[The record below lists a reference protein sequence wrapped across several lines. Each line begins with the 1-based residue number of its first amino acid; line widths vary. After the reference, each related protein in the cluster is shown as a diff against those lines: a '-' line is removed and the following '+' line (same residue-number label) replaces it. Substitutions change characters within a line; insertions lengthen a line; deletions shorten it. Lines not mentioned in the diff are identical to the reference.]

1 VRITFRAIVSP
12 RSRRNAMILL
22 SLLLI
27 VTALTIMGFVLWKR
41 KALGL
46 PKGQLISADSEKW
59 SRCER
64 ELFSPHYRL
73 VGRPDYLFQ
82 EKGGFI
88 PVEVKSSLSPRSPY
102 RSHVLQ
108 LVAYCLLVEEV
119 TGFAPP
125 YGVIAYKDRRFS
137 VNYTPTLKAELLRI
151 LEEMRETLVSG
162 SEPGVRESQKCLNC
176 GYRRICFG

>member
-1 VRITFRAIVSP
+1 
-12 RSRRNAMILL
+12 MILI

-27 VTALTIMGFVLWKR
+27 LTALAILGFVFWKR

-73 VGRPDYLFQ
+73 VGRPDYLFK
-82 EKGGFI
+82 EKGWFI
-88 PVEVKSSLSPRSPY
+88 PVEVKSSLPPQSPY
-102 RSHVLQ
+102 RSHILQ
-108 LVAYCLLVEEV
+108 LAAYCLLVEEV

-137 VNYTPTLKAELLRI
+137 VNYTPNLKAELLRI
-151 LEEMRETLVSG
+151 LEEMKETLSSGYEPRVSK
-162 SEPGVRESQKCLNC
+162 SRKCLNC